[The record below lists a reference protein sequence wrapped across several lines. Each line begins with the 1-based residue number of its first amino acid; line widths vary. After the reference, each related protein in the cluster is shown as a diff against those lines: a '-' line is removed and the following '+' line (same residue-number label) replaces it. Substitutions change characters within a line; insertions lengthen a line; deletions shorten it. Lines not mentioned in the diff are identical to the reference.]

1 MIAVTPACL
10 IGAGS
15 VSLAL
20 GASRRFDTFFKPM
33 GLALIG
39 AAVAMVASPADAEQ
53 YRQAADNAEVA
64 CVVSSR
70 ELTRISLIGD
80 AFASVSKITT
90 GYPYNDFTVTNEP
103 IRGDIYLSV
112 PEGFAPGRLSFF
124 ATTRKGYVYKFACSL
139 GGPEAEQVFV
149 SNPAIT
155 TERAEAWEAKSSPRD
170 AAVRLI
176 QSVASGRTPDGY
188 QLRQVAAAPTKVG
201 DLSVRLIA
209 EYRGARLTAKVIRVD
224 SRSEKPVAI
233 DPAQLAPSGTLAVSV
248 GQRELPPRGATT
260 VYVVQDGSAGA

>member
-1 MIAVTPACL
+1 MICIPPAWL
-10 IGAGS
+10 LAAGAT
-15 VSLAL
+15 SLVA
-20 GASRRFDTFFKPM
+20 GASRPIDFGLKPL
-33 GLALIG
+33 GFALIG
-39 AAVAMVASPADAEQ
+39 AALVLGATPAWADQ
-53 YRQAADNAEVA
+53 YRHAADNARVD

-70 ELTRISLIGD
+70 DLTRIALVGD
-80 AFASVSKITT
+80 GFASVSKVST

-149 SNPAIT
+149 SNPAIA

-176 QSVASGRTPDGY
+176 QSVASGRTPDGF
-188 QLRQVAAAPTKVG
+188 QLRHVAAAPTQVG

-209 EYRGARLTAKVIRVD
+209 EYRGARLTARVIRVD

-248 GQRELPPRGATT
+248 GQKELPPRGATT